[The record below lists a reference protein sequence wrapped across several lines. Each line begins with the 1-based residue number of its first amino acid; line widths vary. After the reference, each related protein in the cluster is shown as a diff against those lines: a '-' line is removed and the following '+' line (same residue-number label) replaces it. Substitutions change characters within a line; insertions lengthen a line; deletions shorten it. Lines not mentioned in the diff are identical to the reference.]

1 MALRKYNLHEDKALF
16 AQLTEAPIVK
26 SRAAEH
32 PGWTPKE
39 KWSGAYAKYETLLTK
54 FKAKPFPLPFGE
66 KAAYEM
72 LVANDY
78 LHFFEDGEVYST
90 NNAQEM
96 GYGVSKKY
104 PGAITLYS
112 KKGETAEGSPVAGY
126 ITLVNGKP
134 TWNAVSSEESKQE
147 ESNPYLDGLQLTLD
161 FAGLIPGFGDI
172 LDIINAGISF
182 LRGNYFDGFL
192 SLIGAIPV
200 VGSAISIPL
209 KAISKTFGRAGDVL
223 KAAFKTR
230 KSADELWMFIKS
242 SGKLTRK
249 ELDMLVNGM
258 GDVSD
263 YITRFRKEADFV
275 LPDAAAKSLDEFAGF
290 LKKQSDGAAE
300 VFGKAAKGSDEA
312 TRGILRVR
320 KELNTIAG
328 LKRLVGGGMLRRLR
342 NLFSGALSPKELE
355 ALRGA
360 MSMKFFRNI
369 DSPGKLSILAKSTPE
384 LADQIGKNMGKY
396 YNTAMQGIS
405 GSRKAFY
412 DGWNVIKNTPGSA
425 SKRLE
430 AQLDFLKKNAPSA
443 YDDAKRDIFNAAA
456 KGNNPMY
463 KEFMNNEI
471 NGLGSYFSKDYADI
485 ISWDGIKARF
495 SNLIPVI
502 WNEIKDLGSDVLAEM
517 GFESE
522 DDVDALFWP
531 LVKATV
537 NTFDSGP
544 ESVVG
549 TVKQGVSGG
558 LKAAGETPFIGAG
571 AEMLGTKVGAIKKPT
586 YDPNVEFEIVPEKDP
601 RLKQQQKQK
610 QQRIQQTRRTL

>member
-1 MALRKYNLHEDKALF
+1 MKLRKYNLHEDQQLLAH
-16 AQLTEAPIVK
+16 LTEAPIVK
-26 SRAAEH
+26 SSAAAY
-32 PGWTPKE
+32 PGWSPKA
-39 KWSGAYAKYETLLTK
+39 KWSGAYAKYEALLK
-54 FKAKPFPLPFGE
+54 SFGAKPFPLPFG
-66 KAAYEM
+66 KQAAYEM
-72 LVANDY
+72 LVGNDY
-78 LHFFEDGEVYST
+78 INFFEDGHAYST
-90 NNAQEM
+90 NNSMRM
-96 GYGVSKKY
+96 GYGMLPEYPKPSIVLFTDEGKTKKTD
-104 PGAITLYS
+104 PI
-112 KKGETAEGSPVAGY
+112 EGY
-126 ITLVNGKP
+126 ITLEGGKP
-134 TWNAVSSEESKQE
+134 KWNASNKPKEE
-147 ESNPYLDGLQLTLD
+147 ESNPVLDGLQLVLD

-172 LDIINAGISF
+172 LDIINAAISF

-209 KAISKTFGRAGDVL
+209 KAISKTFSRAGDVL
-223 KAAFKTR
+223 KAAFRTG
-230 KSADELWMFIKS
+230 KSADELWMFIKN

-249 ELDMLVNGM
+249 ELGMLVNGM
-258 GDVSD
+258 DDISD
-263 YITRFRKEADFV
+263 YITKFRKEADFV

-320 KELNTIAG
+320 KELNTIAS
-328 LKRLVGGGMLRRLR
+328 LKRLVGGGILRRLV

-369 DSPGKLSILAKSTPE
+369 DSPGKLTVLVKSTPE
-384 LADQIGKNMGKY
+384 LANQIGKNMGKY

-412 DGWNVIKNTPGSA
+412 DGWNAIKNTPGSA

-430 AQLDFLKKNAPSA
+430 AQLDFLKKNAPAA

-456 KGNNPMY
+456 KGDNPMY

-485 ISWDGIKARF
+485 ISWDGVKARF
-495 SNLIPVI
+495 SNLVPVI
-502 WNEIKDLGSDVLAEM
+502 WNEIKDLGSDVLAGM

-558 LKAAGETPFIGAG
+558 LAAAGEAPFIGAG

-586 YDPNVEFEIVPEKDP
+586 YDPNVEFEIVPETDP
-601 RLKQQQKQK
+601 KLLQQKQAK
-610 QQRIQQTRRTL
+610 EKRIQQRKRFF